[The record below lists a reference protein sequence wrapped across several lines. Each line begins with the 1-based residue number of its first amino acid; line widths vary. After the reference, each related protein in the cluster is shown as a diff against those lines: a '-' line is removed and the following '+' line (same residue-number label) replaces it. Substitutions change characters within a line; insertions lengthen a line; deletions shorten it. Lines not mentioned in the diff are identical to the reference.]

1 MKRNI
6 FLYGLTVA
14 IAFVVIGCSKDED
27 PGTKFLENKVFI
39 STETK
44 VNTVLVKP
52 DIADAVVKS
61 IKAVLA
67 IPATEEIELTYKVD
81 PLMLEVYK
89 KTYYDENVVM
99 LPAEYYEFTKPK
111 AVIGKGSIRSTE
123 AELVLKNIANL
134 DVDETYVLP
143 VRLSEADGMPILES
157 GRTIYYIFKEA
168 ALINTVANMEQ
179 NYCEVA
185 WNSRDL
191 ISNMSE
197 ITMEALVFS
206 KAWSREGS
214 DSDICTLMGIEGYLL
229 LRTGDDFYP
238 GQLQV
243 AFSNE
248 KLPGKDATKVLPLN
262 EWIHLAV
269 TIDGANKKLKVY
281 VNGVLQ
287 SETDMRSS
295 MTFNLTRTG
304 GDDSKGF
311 CIGRSWSDNRWW
323 QGELCECRIWNKVLT
338 EEEIN
343 ARNHFYYVDATS
355 EGLVAYWKFN
365 EGDGNVVNDHSGN
378 GNHATAKSKIVWHSV
393 ELPAKE

>member
-1 MKRNI
+1 
-6 FLYGLTVA
+6 
-14 IAFVVIGCSKDED
+14 
-27 PGTKFLENKVFI
+27 
-39 STETK
+39 
-44 VNTVLVKP
+44 
-52 DIADAVVKS
+52 
-61 IKAVLA
+61 
-67 IPATEEIELTYKVD
+67 
-81 PLMLEVYK
+81 
-89 KTYYDENVVM
+89 
-99 LPAEYYEFTKPK
+99 
-111 AVIGKGSIRSTE
+111 
-123 AELVLKNIANL
+123 
-134 DVDETYVLP
+134 
-143 VRLSEADGMPILES
+143 
-157 GRTIYYIFKEA
+157 
-168 ALINTVANMEQ
+168 MEQ

-287 SETDMRSS
+287 SETEMRSS
-295 MTFNLTRTG
+295 TTFNLTRTG
-304 GDDSKGF
+304 GDDRKGF

-323 QGELCECRIWNKVLT
+323 QGEMCECRIWNKVLT